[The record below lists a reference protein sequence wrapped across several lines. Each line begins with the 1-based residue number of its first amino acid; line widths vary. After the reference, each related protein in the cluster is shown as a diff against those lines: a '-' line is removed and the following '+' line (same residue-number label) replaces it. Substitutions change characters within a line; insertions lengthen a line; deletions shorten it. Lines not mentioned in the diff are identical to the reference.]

1 MPTPRPTSPQLP
13 DLSPAEWDVMKVV
26 WECGEAAAR
35 DIFAALP
42 EEKGW
47 AIKTVKTLLAR
58 LVAKGALDYA
68 EVGNSYLYRAA
79 YSREELTQYEV
90 AGFVD
95 RVLDGAPA
103 PVMASFIRTSDLT
116 SADIERL
123 RALLDSKDA
132 ELKKSRARN

>member
-1 MPTPRPTSPQLP
+1 MPTPRQTSPQLP

-42 EEKGW
+42 SEKGW

-58 LVAKGALDYA
+58 LVAKGALDYV

-79 YSREELTQYEV
+79 HSREKMTRYEV
-90 AGFVD
+90 DGFVD
-95 RVLDGAPA
+95 RVLDGAAA
-103 PVMASFIRTSDLT
+103 PVVAGFIRTSDLT

-132 ELKKSRARN
+132 ELKKARTRN